1 MPMNF
6 RVLLPPRANG
16 VRLAASAATGT
27 LRNFRPRN
35 PVCEKIDLRL
45 TIDGIEDFR
54 LPLPYTEFV
63 RFSRLAVLLFSPFLC
78 GISEGPALAPPA
90 PSKIKFSLATL
101 PFRVESDE
109 TLKNPHAPATMAGGV
124 AVFDYNK
131 DGRPD
136 IFFTN
141 GANIE
146 TLKKDS
152 AKFSNRLYRN
162 DGNGVFT
169 DVTKEAGLG
178 GTGFDIAVAV
188 ADYDNDGWPDLFVG
202 GVHGSTLY
210 HNNGNGTFTD
220 VTAKA
225 GLDHSTDPEFG
236 PWWSVAAAWVDVN
249 NDGLLD
255 LFVVNYMQWK
265 YDSKPLCSY
274 QGQADFCHPRF

>member
-1 MPMNF
+1 MPPNF
-6 RVLLPPRANG
+6 RAL
-16 VRLAASAATGT
+16 
-27 LRNFRPRN
+27 
-35 PVCEKIDLRL
+35 PVCEKIDSRL
-45 TIDGIEDFR
+45 TIDEIEDFR
-54 LPLPYTEFV
+54 LPLRHTDLV
-63 RFSRLAVLLFSPFLC
+63 RFSPLVVLLFSPFLF
-78 GISEGPALAPPA
+78 GIPEGPAPA
-90 PSKIKFSLATL
+90 ALPVPSKIKFLLATL

-109 TLKNPHAPATMAGGV
+109 ILKSPHAPTTMAGGV

-202 GVHGSTLY
+202 GVHGNTLY
-210 HNNGNGTFTD
+210 HNNGN
-220 VTAKA
+220 
-225 GLDHSTDPEFG
+225 
-236 PWWSVAAAWVDVN
+236 
-249 NDGLLD
+249 
-255 LFVVNYMQWK
+255 
-265 YDSKPLCSY
+265 
-274 QGQADFCHPRF
+274 